1 MGIIFNNI
9 NKKINICQVLH
20 CFDYFNFIKIT
31 HFRMGKNLSLIS
43 EYNYY
48 KGNT

>member
-9 NKKINICQVLH
+9 NEKINICQVLH
-20 CFDYFNFIKIT
+20 CFDYFNFIEIT
-31 HFRMGKNLSLIS
+31 HFRMGKNLSLILVH
-43 EYNYY
+43 NYY